1 MVSKGMTLC
10 KFCRF
15 CYCSD
20 EKLFGFKLEF
30 LQFLLFRS
38 SPTDDCVW
46 LMSPPE
52 TFTCKLFKLIHNFPV
67 AWFFGFFPCFA
78 ISVCIFCLL
87 LLVFNICISYLI
99 CHGAVTTSLQCVHWF
114 GAMHTLPWL
123 RILLLEQINESTTKY
138 SRYIL
143 KCLENLSILSA
154 VLHSCCSKIVGI
166 CYGLQS
172 ELTLVLF
179 CRCPISKPRQVLDSS
194 SKTTGFFVKSQND
207 LVWPILVC
215 LRMLL
220 P

>member
-20 EKLFGFKLEF
+20 EKNSLVLSLSFLSFFFFGHHQRMIASGLCLHLKL
-30 LQFLLFRS
+30 LLANS
-38 SPTDDCVW
+38 
-46 LMSPPE
+46 L
-52 TFTCKLFKLIHNFPV
+52 KLAHNFPV
-67 AWFFGFFPCFA
+67 AWFFGFFSCFA
-78 ISVCIFCLL
+78 IFVCIFCLL

-154 VLHSCCSKIVGI
+154 VLYSCCSKIVGI
-166 CYGLQS
+166 CYGL
-172 ELTLVLF
+172 
-179 CRCPISKPRQVLDSS
+179 
-194 SKTTGFFVKSQND
+194 
-207 LVWPILVC
+207 
-215 LRMLL
+215 
-220 P
+220 